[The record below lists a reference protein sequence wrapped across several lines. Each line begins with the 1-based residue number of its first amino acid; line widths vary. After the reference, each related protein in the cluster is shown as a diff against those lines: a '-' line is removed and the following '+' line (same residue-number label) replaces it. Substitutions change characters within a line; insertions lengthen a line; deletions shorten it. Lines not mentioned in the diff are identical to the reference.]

1 MYWGCAMYL
10 CAHVCANKSAIYPN
24 LCISVYLYIYIYHTH
39 THTPLCTHVV
49 RPLSR
54 CHEDLALA
62 LGDFEACT
70 GETTGAQALSYSGQC
85 MMV

>member
-1 MYWGCAMYL
+1 M
-10 CAHVCANKSAIYPN
+10 HVLGMCHVPMCTCLRKQVGHLPQFTYICVP
-24 LCISVYLYIYIYHTH
+24 IYIYHTH